1 MKRINRGL
9 PWGSLVVMVLLAGLP
24 FFCLSSGA
32 YARGGGGFIAGGSV
46 GGGFIGGG
54 GFNGGSFRAGGG
66 WAGGPQG
73 GAVVIP
79 IPRQEITRPEA
90 PQGGEFSR
98 GPRSAGAV
106 REPVGGEAVR
116 GPKFVTGPQGRG
128 VLAGESRNIYG
139 ERVYPRGPH
148 MVTAPG
154 NWGPYYGP
162 SYVPPAFAGGG
173 VTVLPGMIVSALPA
187 GAVPRTVAGKRYY
200 YGAGIYYQPCYQGSE
215 LSYCVVPDPN
225 K

>member
-1 MKRINRGL
+1 MKRISPGL

-32 YARGGGGFIAGGSV
+32 DARGGGGFVGGGSV

-66 WAGGPQG
+66 WAEGPRGGG
-73 GAVVIP
+73 VIAGHQEGP
-79 IPRQEITRPEA
+79 YGKSPR
-90 PQGGEFSR
+90 GGEFSR
-98 GPRSAGAV
+98 GPYGEGAV
-106 REPVGGEAVR
+106 RGPFGGEAVR
-116 GPKFVTGPQGRG
+116 GPKVVTGPQEGEGVSRGRG
-128 VLAGESRNIYG
+128 NVTSG
-139 ERVYPRGPH
+139 ERGRGAH

-162 SYVPPAFAGGG
+162 TWSYTPPAFAGGG
-173 VTVLPGMIVSALPA
+173 VTVLPGMIFTTLPP
-187 GAVPRTVAGKRYY
+187 GAVPRTVAGRKYY
-200 YGAGIYYQPCYQGSE
+200 YGAGIYYLPCYQGSE

-225 K
+225 Q

>member
-1 MKRINRGL
+1 MKRISLRL
-9 PWGSLVVMVLLAGLP
+9 SWESLVVIVLLAGLP

-32 YARGGGGFIAGGSV
+32 YARGGGGFLAGGSV

-54 GFNGGSFRAGGG
+54 GFNGGSFRPGGD

-79 IPRQEITRPEA
+79 IPRQEITRPRA
-90 PQGGEFSR
+90 PQGGEFYQVPS
-98 GPRSAGAV
+98 GK
-106 REPVGGEAVR
+106 GEARRPFGEGVR
-116 GPKFVTGPQGRG
+116 GPKFVTGPQEPG

-148 MVTAPG
+148 MVTTPG

-162 SYVPPAFAGGG
+162 TVSSPPAFAGGG
-173 VTVLPGMIVSALPA
+173 VTVLPGTIVTALPP
-187 GAVPRTVAGKRYY
+187 GAVPRIVAGTRYY
-200 YGAGIYYQPCYQGSE
+200 YGAGIYYLPCYQGSE
-215 LSYCVVPDPN
+215 LAYCVVPDP
-225 K
+225 KK